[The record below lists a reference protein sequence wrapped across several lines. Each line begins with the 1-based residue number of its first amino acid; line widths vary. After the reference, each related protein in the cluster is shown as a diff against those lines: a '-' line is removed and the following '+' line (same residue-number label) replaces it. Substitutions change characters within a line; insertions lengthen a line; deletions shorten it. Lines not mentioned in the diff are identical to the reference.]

1 MKEEKVCGVERKY
14 TGRLLIEGKT
24 MRNERQEIIWT
35 KILCVMLTI
44 VLCLTGCAGG
54 DDVAVNADEGE
65 TAGAETDGDLPAD
78 IDELT
83 QMSENLGAQEAI
95 EEDDGSAQKN
105 SEDNAEQEDL
115 AEEDENAEERMNA
128 TTLSQNTAKYASWLS
143 EKNIPALEDLYS
155 YELSE
160 SGDYMV
166 ITGISKN
173 YAIVE
178 FWAIMSKLRV
188 DYKDKA
194 ETFYM
199 LMPSEIDGI
208 PVKEIAD
215 GAFKDVLKYVHTI
228 EMPDTVEK
236 IGKEAFMNCRVERL
250 ILPENLGMIGESAF
264 ENCTAFSVQF
274 PEGPMVIEK
283 RAFAGNKGLKM
294 ILIADGETV
303 LGEDVFADC
312 NEEFLLCYGTQPDE
326 TENAVAAYAEENS
339 MESFGI
345 LYSAE
350 PIIHFHDEVL
360 TLTPEIR
367 NFFYGEDADYVSEK
381 WCSWEEDENA
391 PNFGF
396 DEWQWPGCSSWC
408 GVGYFEQRAVASSEL
423 PSGTGRYEAENIL
436 AQNRERAWV
445 EGAEGSGIGESIT
458 YYQVCDDYGNDIM
471 RNIALMNS
479 LPEHDGFMH
488 YTEICIVN
496 GYAKDMK
503 TWEEN
508 GRIKRLIMY
517 IDDKPYAYLELEDT
531 ILPQYF
537 SLPEDDIMV
546 MNRKMLTV
554 RFEIVD
560 VYPGTLYEDTC
571 LTGLVMEFEGR
582 YAH

>member
-1 MKEEKVCGVERKY
+1 MASDFLERVAMVNKRQKINIAQNKVCKPYGAYR
-14 TGRLLIEGKT
+14 
-24 MRNERQEIIWT
+24 IWT
-35 KILCVMLTI
+35 RVICVMSI
-44 VLCLTGCAGG
+44 IALCLSGCAGES
-54 DDVAVNADEGE
+54 DAAVGAREDE
-65 TAGAETDGDLPAD
+65 AAIGAEVGKDVQVDGDLSVD
-78 IDELT
+78 IEEMTL
-83 QMSENLGAQEAI
+83 MSELSEAQ
-95 EEDDGSAQKN
+95 D
-105 SEDNAEQEDL
+105 
-115 AEEDENAEERMNA
+115 AEESNA
-128 TTLSQNTAKYASWLS
+128 TVMSQNAVNYASLLS
-143 EKNIPALEDLYS
+143 ENNFPALEDLYR
-155 YELSE
+155 YELSA

-173 YAIVE
+173 YAITE
-178 FWAIMSKLRV
+178 FWEIMSKLRI
-188 DYKDKA
+188 DYKNKP

-199 LMPSEIDGI
+199 IMPSEIDGI

-215 GAFKDVLKYVHTI
+215 GAFKDVLNYVHTI

-236 IGKEAFMNCRVERL
+236 IGKEAFMNCRIERL
-250 ILPENLGMIGESAF
+250 ILSENLRMIGESAF
-264 ENCTAFSVQF
+264 ENCTAFSVQL
-274 PEGPMVIEK
+274 PECPMVIGK
-283 RAFAGNKGLKM
+283 RAFAGNKRLEM
-294 ILIADGETV
+294 ILIADGETM
-303 LGEDVFADC
+303 LEEDVFADC
-312 NEEFLLCYGTQPDE
+312 DEEFLLCYGIRPEE
-326 TENAVAAYAEENS
+326 TENAVAAYAEENGI
-339 MESFGI
+339 ESFGV
-345 LYSAE
+345 LYSVE

-367 NFFYGEDADYVSEK
+367 NFFYGEDADYESEL

-408 GVGYFEQRAVASSEL
+408 GVGYFEQRAAASSEL
-423 PSGTGRYEAENIL
+423 PSGTGRYEAENVL
-436 AQNRERAWV
+436 AQNRERAWA

-458 YYQVCDDYGNDIM
+458 YYQACDDYGNDVM
-471 RNIALMNS
+471 RNIAVMHQ

-496 GYAKDMK
+496 GYAKDRK

-537 SLPEDDIMV
+537 SLPKDDIMV

-554 RFEIVD
+554 RFEIAD

>member
-1 MKEEKVCGVERKY
+1 
-14 TGRLLIEGKT
+14 
-24 MRNERQEIIWT
+24 MRNERQKIIWT
-35 KILCVMLTI
+35 KILCVMSTI
-44 VLCLTGCAGG
+44 VLCLAGCAGDG
-54 DDVAVNADEGE
+54 DTAVGAREGE
-65 TAGAETDGDLPAD
+65 AVIGTEADDAAQAG
-78 IDELT
+78 IDELP
-83 QMSENLGAQEAI
+83 QMPEDLGAQHAV
-95 EEDDGSAQKN
+95 EEDNGSPQKDSGDSAAQEELREVDGNETVLQQ
-105 SEDNAEQEDL
+105 NA
-115 AEEDENAEERMNA
+115 
-128 TTLSQNTAKYASWLS
+128 AKYAARLS
-143 EKNIPALEDLYS
+143 ENSIPALENLYS

-166 ITGISKN
+166 ITGISPK
-173 YAIVE
+173 YEITG
-178 FWAIMSKLRV
+178 FWAIMSKLRI
-188 DYKDKA
+188 DYKDKP

-199 LMPSEIDGI
+199 IMPSVIDGI

-215 GAFKDVLKYVHTI
+215 DAFKDVFKYVHTI

-236 IGKEAFMNCRVERL
+236 IGKEAFMNCRVESL
-250 ILPENLGMIGESAF
+250 ILPENLRMIGESAF
-264 ENCTAFSVQF
+264 ENCTASTVQL
-274 PEGPMVIEK
+274 PDCPMVIEK
-283 RAFAGNKGLKM
+283 RAFAGDTRLKM

-312 NEEFLLCYGTQPDE
+312 NEEFLLCYGIRPDE
-326 TENAVAAYAEENS
+326 TENAVAAYAEENG
-339 MESFGI
+339 MESFGV

-350 PIIHFHDEVL
+350 PLIHFHDEVL

-367 NFFYGEDADYVSEK
+367 NYFYGEDADYESEK

-423 PSGTGRYEAENIL
+423 PSGTGRYEAENVL

-445 EGAEGSGIGESIT
+445 EGAEGLGIGESIT
-458 YYQVCDDYGNDIM
+458 YYQVCDDYGNDVM
-471 RNIALMNS
+471 RNIALMNQ

-531 ILPQYF
+531 IMPQFF

-546 MNRKMLTV
+546 LNRKMLTV
-554 RFEIVD
+554 RFEIAD